1 MRHQSLRLDA
11 LKRSWKVQ
19 RTICAASEI
28 DSIHLH
34 VHLKDSEK
42 MTPIT
47 AIVIRYIYIYIWYIY
62 IYNIYDIYVIYLLYD
77 DIPMTIVILLTTSQQ
92 VSTSMAMVPTP
103 PMGSKTTLPS
113 SLMAPSNRVGCLKCR
128 RGSKSL
134 IQSTSTGSHSTT
146 RGLFAKI
153 MALAVNSIHSNI

>member
-47 AIVIRYIYIYIWYIY
+47 AIVIRYIYIYDIYIY
-62 IYNIYDIYVIYLLYD
+62 IIYMIYMLYTCYMMIY
-77 DIPMTIVILLTTSQQ
+77 Q
-92 VSTSMAMVPTP
+92 
-103 PMGSKTTLPS
+103 
-113 SLMAPSNRVGCLKCR
+113 
-128 RGSKSL
+128 
-134 IQSTSTGSHSTT
+134 
-146 RGLFAKI
+146 
-153 MALAVNSIHSNI
+153 